1 VVSDIF
7 LLFVAALMLC
17 ACLIERQCSCQHHR
31 LTDAPVFNEIFK
43 ESIAAALAVA
53 VALLP
58 MQLSLFAT

>member
-1 VVSDIF
+1 VVSDIL

-17 ACLIERQCSCQHHR
+17 ARLIEHQCSCQHHR
-31 LTDAPVFNEIFK
+31 LTVAPVFNETFK
-43 ESIAAALAVA
+43 ESIAAALAVT